1 MAALILNARNRRIK
15 PYSLD
20 AVFHGKLLPLVVGL
34 RRAIQ
39 LRVWDRI
46 AVSKLFFTWLAF
58 ASSKGCALPKN
69 ALKRVLLVNPN
80 TCDNPYP
87 VFPLGIAYVDAALKR
102 AGVETR
108 VVDLNLDGIE
118 GVFRAL
124 KEYDPDW
131 IALSL
136 RNIDDVR
143 ISVREFFVN
152 AIRDFIENLRSLS
165 SAPVILGGSGFS
177 VMPKEIYGYCRP
189 DFGIAGEGEEALV
202 NLIEGQC
209 PASIAGL
216 VYMDASGEIRANPV
230 RAYSGFKTDVP
241 FRDPRLFA
249 HYLTDG
255 GMANLQ
261 TQRGCPLHCCYC
273 TYPVIE
279 GRSYRK
285 RDGKSIADE
294 FESLKAMGARYV
306 FIVDSVFNTSEAHVR
321 GICEELVARGSPLP
335 WGCFM
340 RPKHLTRELVGLL
353 KASGLKHVEFGSDS
367 LCDAVLKS
375 YRKDFTF
382 EDIRRSSEL
391 MLDAGID
398 FCHFI
403 IFGGPGETAETLSE
417 SFENSRQ
424 IHHGLFFPSIGMR
437 VYPRTSLHRV
447 SVSEGGSSD
456 ESELLKPSY
465 YIAPGLTEAGLMG
478 RISEFAHQSANW
490 VDLEHSPA
498 FDEIS
503 RRLRRK
509 GVVGPL
515 WNYLS
520 VLRRLS

>member
-1 MAALILNARNRRIK
+1 MALQM
-15 PYSLD
+15 
-20 AVFHGKLLPLVVGL
+20 G
-34 RRAIQ
+34 
-39 LRVWDRI
+39 VWDGM
-46 AVSKLFFTWLAF
+46 AVLKSFFTWLAF
-58 ASSKGCALPKN
+58 PSSKGCAFSKF

-87 VFPLGIAYVDAALKR
+87 VFPLGIAYVDASLRR

-108 VVDLNLDGIE
+108 VIDLNLDSFDRVV
-118 GVFRAL
+118 GVF
-124 KEYDPDW
+124 KEFDPDW

-143 ISVREFFVN
+143 ISVREFFVD
-152 AIRDFIENLRSLS
+152 AIRDLIGNLRLLS
-165 SAPVILGGSGFS
+165 SAPIILGGSGFS
-177 VMPKEIYGYCRP
+177 VMPNEIYGYCRP

-202 NLIEGQC
+202 RLIEGYL
-209 PASIAGL
+209 PESIAGL
-216 VYMDASGEIRANPV
+216 VYVDASGAIKANPV

-241 FRDPRLFA
+241 CRDPRLFA

-321 GICEELVARGSPLP
+321 GICEALVARGSPLP

-340 RPKHLTRELVGLL
+340 RPKHLTQNLLGLL
-353 KASGLKHVEFGSDS
+353 KASGLRHVEFGSDS
-367 LCDAVLKS
+367 LCDAVLQS

-403 IFGGPGETAETLSE
+403 IFGGPGETAETLLE
-417 SFENSRQ
+417 SFENSKK

-447 SVSEGGSSD
+447 SVSEGGSCD

-465 YIAPGLTEAGLMG
+465 YIAPGFTEATLMG

-503 RRLRRK
+503 RRLRKK